1 MQVKSQQSCSGTHT
15 ALGSHGVESH
25 GLEGWI
31 CVGDGFGFSDWVAFC
46 WVVVGASVWG
56 RFEVSNWDV
65 WVVVEASVG
74 GRFEVSN
81 RVVVGASV
89 WGRFEVSNRDVWVVV
104 EASVG
109 GRFEVSNCDVWVVVG
124 VGSGGGFEVPNCMVV
139 GAGVGGGF
147 EVSNWDVWVV
157 VGAGVGVGFGFG
169 CGAPLPAERMEECL
183 HSEHSVMLPH
193 SNCYAKMQV
202 HHFLIETT
210 CTTSDEHFQ

>member
-56 RFEVSNWDV
+56 RFEVSN
-65 WVVVEASVG
+65 
-74 GRFEVSN
+74 
-81 RVVVGASV
+81 
-89 WGRFEVSNRDVWVVV
+89 RDVWVVV

-124 VGSGGGFEVPNCMVV
+124 VRSGGGFEVPNCMVV

-210 CTTSDEHFQ
+210 CTTTDEHFQ